1 MVRTVDETSTTT
13 RTADPGAIEEEARQL
28 AALLRANDPGMNF
41 EPLVLP
47 ESDPVRVR
55 AFWRA
60 VGWSPDWPRRRLL
73 HRPEM
78 PADPNEMA
86 RLLDQV
92 RDDAP
97 HAAVLE
103 EGALPERFRLV
114 HVDASGIGFSFTD
127 EDDEPTRED
136 PPVKSVVF
144 EVGEVSPLAP
154 SYLAWCASEI
164 VHGAFASWFQVRAK
178 GVAPELFAGVEAPF
192 PTLSPGTRRLSDGL
206 WALPTTLPGS
216 LPPGARQLAYTRPED
231 LARWLQSL
239 PPAHRPIVPPHRR

>member
-1 MVRTVDETSTTT
+1 MTSGNTT
-13 RTADPGAIEEEARQL
+13 RTADPGAIEEEAGRL
-28 AALLRANDPGMNF
+28 AALLRTNDPGVKV

-60 VGWSPDWPRRRLL
+60 VGWSADWPRRRLL
-73 HRPEM
+73 HRPEL

-97 HAAVLE
+97 RAAVLE
-103 EGALPERFRLV
+103 EGALPGRFRLV

-127 EDDEPTRED
+127 EDDEAARED

-144 EVGEVSPLAP
+144 EVGDVSPLAP

-164 VHGAFASWFQVRAK
+164 VHGAFTSWFQVRAK
-178 GVAPELFAGVEAPF
+178 DVAPDLLAGVEAPF
-192 PTLSPGTRRLSDGL
+192 PTLSPETRRISDGL

-216 LPPGARQLAYTRPED
+216 LPPGARSLAYARPED
-231 LARWLQSL
+231 LSRWLQSL
-239 PPAHRPIVPPHRR
+239 PPARRPTVAPHRR